1 MKHGAALL
9 SRSTMPNAQH
19 ANVGCTRL
27 QQASIDAPET
37 DSTPPSVGGGARIRD
52 LNAADETSGVATD
65 NAVVGSLI
73 GAGDAEA
80 AGASGEAASV
90 PSAEEGFNLWEG
102 EREGGEVIAQ
112 RDTASMQVTSYE

>member
-1 MKHGAALL
+1 M
-9 SRSTMPNAQH
+9 
-19 ANVGCTRL
+19 
-27 QQASIDAPET
+27 
-37 DSTPPSVGGGARIRD
+37 GGGARIRD

-80 AGASGEAASV
+80 AGASGEATTV

-102 EREGGEVIAQ
+102 EREGGDSTAQ
-112 RDTASMQVTSYE
+112 RESASMQVTIYNRAMSRYAGVGALCRVG